1 MHPNISTVIYTLGLN
16 RNQVFKHIINILGK
30 KKTLYKSMLAALIF
44 QPHLLPA
51 GSKLNFCPHNNV
63 TTSYTIVGKENVTDA
78 IRRAA
83 SSSQCVQG
91 GNAAPRRRSSGRA
104 SLLRL
109 AEEQG
114 PNGGRGGSLEHQSF

>member
-1 MHPNISTVIYTLGLN
+1 
-16 RNQVFKHIINILGK
+16 
-30 KKTLYKSMLAALIF
+30 MLAALIF

-51 GSKLNFCPHNNV
+51 GSKLSFCPHNNV

-109 AEEQG
+109 AKEQG
-114 PNGGRGGSLEHQSF
+114 PNGGRGGSLEQEFSSETSLYNMRQCDILATAATASTTLIRKTLKPRC